1 MSTRFKAVDRET
13 PYLLPPSV
21 QDWLPEQHLA
31 RFVVDVVSKLDL
43 HELKMPYAGVGS
55 EAFNPEMLLAMLFYG
70 YATGVFAS
78 RKLEQATHDSI
89 AFRYIAAN
97 THPDHDTIA
106 TFRKRFLKQLKPL
119 FLQILL
125 LAKTMGFLKL
135 GKISLDGSKVQA
147 NASKH
152 SALSWGHAVELEK
165 QLKEEV
171 ARLMAM
177 AEAAD
182 AEKPEGMDIPEEL
195 KRREVRLEAIVAAK
209 KKLEQRA
216 AERYAAEQAE
226 YEAKKEKREAGRTA
240 GKSPR
245 GPEPKA
251 PEPGVRDND
260 QINLTDEES
269 RIMPGSGGKNFQQ
282 AYNVQAGVDTET
294 MMVVTEHVTQ
304 HANDKLEVEPTLKA
318 LEQLPDRLG
327 KVEALL
333 ADTGYRSESNT
344 KVCDAAQITPYL
356 AGGRESHHPP
366 VEARFTQPPAL
377 APDADVVQAMDHRL
391 ATIEGRAVYA
401 LRKSTVEPVFGIIKS
416 VLGFR
421 HFHLRGLEGAS
432 GEWTLVTTA
441 WNLKRLFNL
450 KSAADRTVAAA
461 CLKASN
467 MRRKRAIG
475 NSPRSISAA
484 AMSRNS
490 ATTSHQILWREFL
503 RSMFTFCDFEPF
515 TQLSL
520 TGC

>member
-1 MSTRFKAVDRET
+1 
-13 PYLLPPSV
+13 LLPPSV

-31 RFVVDVVSKLDL
+31 RFVVEVVSKLDL

-55 EAFNPEMLLAMLFYG
+55 EAYNPEMLVAMLFYG
-70 YATGVFAS
+70 YATGVFSS
-78 RKLEQATHDSI
+78 RKLEQATYDSI

-106 TFRKRFLKQLKPL
+106 TFRQRFLKQLEPL

-152 SALSWGHAVELEK
+152 SALSWGHATELEE

-182 AEKPEGMDIPEEL
+182 AEVPEGMDIPAEL
-195 KRREVRLEAIVAAK
+195 ARREERLKAIAEAKA
-209 KKLEQRA
+209 KLEERA
-216 AERYAAEQAE
+216 AERHAAEQAE
-226 YEAKKEKREAGRTA
+226 YEAKQAKREATRA
-240 GKSPR
+240 EGKSPR
-245 GPEPKA
+245 GPEPKP
-251 PEPGVRDND
+251 PEPGVRDGD

-269 RIMPGSGGKNFQQ
+269 RIMPAGGKNFQQ

-294 MMVVTEHVTQ
+294 MLVVTAHVIQ

-318 LEQLPDRLG
+318 LQQLPETLG
-327 KVEALL
+327 QVEALL

-344 KVCDAAQITPYL
+344 KLCHAANMTPYL

-366 VEARFTQPPAL
+366 VEQRFTEPPAL

-391 ATIEGRAVYA
+391 ATVEGRAIYA
-401 LRKSTVEPVFGIIKS
+401 QRKSTVEPVFGIIKS

-421 HFHLRGLEGAS
+421 QFHLRGLDAAS
-432 GEWTLVTTA
+432 GEWTLVTMA

-450 KSAADRTVAAA
+450 TSARARTAAAA
-461 CLKASN
+461 CLKTSGI
-467 MRRKRAIG
+467 RPKRAILAARMPK
-475 NSPRSISAA
+475 NSKSGSLLNLSPPFPLPVFAVCHFRSFAGGL
-484 AMSRNS
+484 
-490 ATTSHQILWREFL
+490 T
-503 RSMFTFCDFEPF
+503 P
-515 TQLSL
+515 